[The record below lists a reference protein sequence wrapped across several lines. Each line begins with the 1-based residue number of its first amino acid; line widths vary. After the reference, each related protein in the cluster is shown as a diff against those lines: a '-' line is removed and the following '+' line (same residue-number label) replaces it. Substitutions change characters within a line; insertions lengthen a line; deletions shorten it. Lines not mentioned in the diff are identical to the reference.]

1 MKLNYATLNNNEY
14 EKYSLVPKIKERY
27 LQEEENVLR
36 EEQIQEENNDIFI
49 QGEEDELIENG
60 SVTINPIL
68 KATKLINI
76 NKSYSNYVGNV
87 ESLRNKVLENIE
99 NLYPYNKVE
108 VEIDIN
114 DRFNEVIKFKLKIII
129 EVDDR
134 FNNTNILEIDKKL
147 DELVNNTSDGHNVAP
162 SNLSFTETDIKNKN
176 IKIVTEEEDKVIIQE
191 EEENINSL
199 AGGLSLFAI
208 LILIGMAIFI
218 FLFFDN

>member
-27 LQEEENVLR
+27 LQEEENVLQ
-36 EEQIQEENNDIFI
+36 EEQIQEESDNILI
-49 QGEEDELIENG
+49 EGEELIENKNI
-60 SVTINPIL
+60 SSIL
-68 KATKLINI
+68 KATKSINI
-76 NKSYSNYVGNV
+76 VKSYSNFAGNV
-87 ESLRNKVLENIE
+87 ESLRNEVQENLE
-99 NLYPYNKVE
+99 NLYPYNRVE

-134 FNNTNILEIDKKL
+134 FNKTNILEIDKKL
-147 DELVNNTSDGHNVAP
+147 DEMVNNTSDGRNVIS
-162 SNLSFTETDIKNKN
+162 SNLSFIETDIKNKN
-176 IKIVTEEEDKVIIQE
+176 IKIVAEEEDKIITQ

-208 LILIGMAIFI
+208 LILIGMAILI

>member
-27 LQEEENVLR
+27 LQEEENVLQ
-36 EEQIQEENNDIFI
+36 EEQIQEENNDISI
-49 QGEEDELIENG
+49 QGEELIE
-60 SVTINPIL
+60 SRSKTINSIP
-68 KATKLINI
+68 KATKLVNI

-99 NLYPYNKVE
+99 NLYPYNRVE

-134 FNNTNILEIDKKL
+134 FNKTNILEIDKKL
-147 DELVNNTSDGHNVAP
+147 DEMVNYTSDGRNVTS
-162 SNLSFTETDIKNKN
+162 SNL
-176 IKIVTEEEDKVIIQE
+176 
-191 EEENINSL
+191 
-199 AGGLSLFAI
+199 
-208 LILIGMAIFI
+208 
-218 FLFFDN
+218 

>member
-27 LQEEENVLR
+27 LQEEENVLQ
-36 EEQIQEENNDIFI
+36 EEQIQEESDNILI
-49 QGEEDELIENG
+49 EGEELIENKNI
-60 SVTINPIL
+60 SSIL
-68 KATKLINI
+68 KATKSITI
-76 NKSYSNYVGNV
+76 VKSYSNFAGNV
-87 ESLRNKVLENIE
+87 ESLRNEVQENLE
-99 NLYPYNKVE
+99 NLYPYNRVE

-134 FNNTNILEIDKKL
+134 FNKTNILEIDKKL
-147 DELVNNTSDGHNVAP
+147 DEMVNNTSDGRNVIS
-162 SNLSFTETDIKNKN
+162 SNLSFIETDIKNKN
-176 IKIVTEEEDKVIIQE
+176 IKIVAEEEDKIITQ

-208 LILIGMAIFI
+208 LILIGMAILI

>member
-27 LQEEENVLR
+27 LQEEENVLQ
-36 EEQIQEENNDIFI
+36 EEQIQEENNDISI
-49 QGEEDELIENG
+49 QGEELIE
-60 SVTINPIL
+60 SRSKTINSIP
-68 KATKLINI
+68 KATKLVNI

-99 NLYPYNKVE
+99 NLYPYNRVE

-114 DRFNEVIKFKLKIII
+114 DSFNEVIKFKLKIII

-134 FNNTNILEIDKKL
+134 FNKTNILEIDKKL
-147 DELVNNTSDGHNVAP
+147 DEMVNNTSDGRNVTS
-162 SNLSFTETDIKNKN
+162 SNLSFIETDIKNKN
-176 IKIVTEEEDKVIIQE
+176 IKIVAEEEDKIITR

-208 LILIGMAIFI
+208 LILIGMAILI